1 MIHNLGYFLCSI
13 ASAVVFFDSDI
24 SKILGRQG
32 DTLQWT
38 VFLKFD
44 VQNSFARFSVTMN
57 PSEAVLYAKWTGISP
72 LSRHIES
79 RSWRFQNIPWCF
91 EIILTYINTD
101 IVICRDCSWLKIVKI
116 LNQFCFERLV
126 MTNGH
131 LFKQWI
137 AIQLQNYSY
146 RTHKDYVKK
155 SWGFFLNTL

>member
-1 MIHNLGYFLCSI
+1 MWSF
-13 ASAVVFFDSDI
+13 ASAFVFFYSDI

-38 VFLKFD
+38 VFLRFD
-44 VQNSFARFSVTMN
+44 VQNSFACFSVTMN

-91 EIILTYINTD
+91 EIIRTYVNTD
-101 IVICRDCSWLKIVKI
+101 IVIRRDCSWLKIVKI
-116 LNQFCFERLV
+116 FNQFCFERLG

-146 RTHKDYVKK
+146 RTQNDYVKK
-155 SWGFFLNTL
+155 VEVFFWTPYITTYL